1 MLKNNIFSQRIIF
14 DFMEA
19 SGLDKEISETL
30 LNDFCEQSLNLVCSV
45 RKHIWSNN
53 FIEASNLLHKLKGS
67 AGNIRATMISKQ
79 ALEAEEAIKLLDT
92 QLLESL
98 LINIDELLNALI
110 EK

>member
-1 MLKNNIFSQRIIF
+1 MLKRNIYSKKIVF

-30 LNDFCEQSLNLVCSV
+30 LNDFCEQSLNLVLCV
-45 RKHIWSNN
+45 RKHISDNN
-53 FIEASNLLHKLKGS
+53 FIEASNLLHRLKGS
-67 AGNIRATMISKQ
+67 SGNIRATMISKQ
-79 ALEAEEAIKLLDT
+79 ALEAEAAIKLLDI
-92 QLLESL
+92 QLLESF